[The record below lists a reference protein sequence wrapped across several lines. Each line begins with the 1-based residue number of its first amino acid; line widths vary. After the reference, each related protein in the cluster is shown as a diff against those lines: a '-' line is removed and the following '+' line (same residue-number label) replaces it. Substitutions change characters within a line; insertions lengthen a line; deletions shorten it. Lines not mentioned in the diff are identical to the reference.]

1 MQVVQEKD
9 FDQAIASGVVVVDFF
24 ASWCGP
30 CKMLAPVL
38 EEVSQEMKEATF
50 IKVDTDEASS
60 LAMRYRIQSIPNVI
74 VFKDG
79 QMVDQMI
86 GFQPKNQIVAM
97 VKKHI

>member
-1 MQVVQEKD
+1 MQIVQEKD
-9 FDQAIASGVVVVDFF
+9 FDQVIASGVVVVDFF

-38 EEVSQEMKEATF
+38 EEVSQEIKEATF
-50 IKVDTDEASS
+50 VKVDTDEAPQ
-60 LAMRYRIQSIPNVI
+60 LAARYRIQSIPNVI

-86 GFQPKNQIVAM
+86 GFQPKNQIISM